1 MVVVIGKLKKIDPQ
15 GRIVIPKE
23 LREKWGNEVVL
34 IELEDRMEILPR
46 KKPNF
51 SKFFDIIEVKVKGED
66 LEKELLE
73 CL

>member
-51 SKFFDIIEVKVKGED
+51 SKFFDIVEVEI
-66 LEKELLE
+66 KEENLDVIILND
-73 CL
+73 

>member
-1 MVVVIGKLKKIDPQ
+1 MSFQKSG
-15 GRIVIPKE
+15 
-23 LREKWGNEVVL
+23 EKWGSEVILV
-34 IELEDRMEILPR
+34 ELEDRMEILPR

-51 SKFFDIIEVKVKGED
+51 SKFFDIVEVKVKGED

>member
-51 SKFFDIIEVKVKGED
+51 SKFFDIVEVEI
-66 LEKELLE
+66 KEENLDVMILND
-73 CL
+73 

>member
-1 MVVVIGKLKKIDPQ
+1 MFTNFTQITTDQ
-15 GRIVIPKE
+15 N
-23 LREKWGNEVVL
+23 GNEVVL